1 MDAQDTLLETFR
13 SVKRQ
18 RRATS
23 RVDPDTAPGFSRK
36 PPPSDALNAPR
47 RTLFFPVR
55 QDPMVEKC
63 KGVPEW
69 RVRAP
74 IPTIHACGAGVV
86 YVMFSSLEAAL
97 NYAKV
102 LRTPPKPP
110 RPRRSGSRKRKEVE
124 CDDESLL
131 HLVVNEGVED
141 AFLQVLGEDLEV
153 GPSTGSEDA
162 SHLECEEDALS
173 NADSD
178 LTDTRSEIGNKFSI
192 RTVQQIPSHS
202 RPERN
207 ALYTVLFRPHTRQPL
222 LPFFIASANQKGRR
236 GASTA
241 H

>member
-1 MDAQDTLLETFR
+1 MSPQDTLLETFR

-36 PPPSDALNAPR
+36 PTSDALNAPR

-69 RVRAP
+69 RVKAP
-74 IPTIHACGAGVV
+74 IPTVHACGAGVV

-102 LRTPPKPP
+102 LRTPLKPP

-124 CDDESLL
+124 CDDDSLL
-131 HLVVNEGVED
+131 RLVVNEGVED

-153 GPSTGSEDA
+153 GPSTSSEDA

-178 LTDTRSEIGNKFSI
+178 LTEIGNKFSI

-222 LPFFIASANQKGRR
+222 LPFFIASATQKGRR
-236 GASTA
+236 GASTV